1 MNEWKYDF
9 SGSSS
14 PSFNAPIPSWMR
26 TNNHPGRFCQYSRD
40 RCSWISFIEMNSYD
54 PYYPTN
60 EIKVESYTP
69 DYRIPSTISNNSS

>member
-26 TNNHPGRFCQYSRD
+26 TNNHPG
-40 RCSWISFIEMNSYD
+40 IEMNSYD